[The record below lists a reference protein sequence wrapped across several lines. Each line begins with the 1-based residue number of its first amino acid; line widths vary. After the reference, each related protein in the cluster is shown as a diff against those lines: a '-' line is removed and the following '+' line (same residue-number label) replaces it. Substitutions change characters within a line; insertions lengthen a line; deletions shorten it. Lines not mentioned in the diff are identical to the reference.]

1 MLFNIKN
8 KNELITDVL
17 GLSEI
22 LKICH
27 KEVQRIFNTCND
39 FENKLFLN
47 DLKDEEYKKTHIIAF
62 NTLKLKCF
70 HIFNDIS
77 EVSKG
82 LQKLMDKEFR
92 WARDSN
98 DLSILDLKIKTIS
111 IRCSELEHET
121 SLCILKL

>member
-1 MLFNIKN
+1 MFNIKN
-8 KNELITDVL
+8 KNELIKDVL

-22 LKICH
+22 LKMCR
-27 KEVQRIFNTCND
+27 KEVQRTYNTCND

-47 DLKDEEYKKTHIIAF
+47 DSKDEEYKKTHIIPF
-62 NTLKLKCF
+62 NLLKLKCF
-70 HIFNDIS
+70 NIVNDIN

-82 LQKLMDKEFR
+82 LQNLMDKEFR

-98 DLSILDLKIKTIS
+98 DLSILDFRIKEIS
-111 IRCSELEHET
+111 IKCSELEHET